1 MNQVKEK
8 LSAFWGKTKELTK
21 KVSKK
26 VYIITAVVLLVLA
39 AAIVVFLN
47 NRPYATLIT
56 DVSPTEASTVMNLL
70 NEWGETDYRLENQ
83 DTILVPESRVE
94 NLKVRLLM
102 ENVTTSGHYY
112 STYSDRVSS
121 ISTEAERNAA
131 WLIDTAEHLRATI
144 MNIENVRDAE
154 VILNP
159 GEDQSYILAQN
170 RKINAS
176 ATVQVTMKPG
186 TRLTTSAASAI
197 QSLVKNAVAGLE
209 IDNISI
215 TDTIGNSYSGGDLAS
230 DLSDTSALKLQL
242 EEETSNR
249 IRTQVMHVL
258 SQLYG
263 GEENVLVAV
272 NCVVDINNVTEE
284 QTLYWLPEYA
294 ENGETNGR
302 GIIGSELWGWNYI
315 RDDDAPPNGIVG
327 TTTNSVLPDQ
337 NFSQYVENIPP
348 LDGEEAEASAS
359 GQIDYNTNTSQKHI
373 MRTAGVLSDCT
384 IAVTI
389 NSTVAG
395 NVDVERVRQHTA
407 RAAGIVGTIDE
418 ETGQEYLADRISVLC
433 EPFYTPIIPA
443 PDPVLIFGFL
453 PPWALVAAGA
463 GLLLFLIILITVLL
477 LLRRRRKNR
486 QAQEEAEIADNDIAA
501 LLAAAGISQE
511 NPAGANVMNM
521 QSERSMELKK
531 DIRQFA
537 SDNPEIA
544 AQMIRNWLR
553 GGDDN
558 G

>member
-8 LSAFWGKTKELTK
+8 LTAFWGKTKELTR

-26 VYIITAVVLLVLA
+26 VYIIAAVVLVVMA

-47 NRPYATLIT
+47 SRPYATLIT
-56 DVSPTEASTVMNLL
+56 DVNPTEASTIMNLL
-70 NEWGETDYRLENQ
+70 NEWGETDYRLEGQ

-94 NLKVRLLM
+94 TLKVRLLM
-102 ENVTTSGHYY
+102 ENVSVNGHYY
-112 STYSDRVSS
+112 STYFDNISS

-131 WLIDTAEHLRATI
+131 MLIDMAEHLRATI

-159 GEDQSYILAQN
+159 GEDQSYVLAQN

-186 TRLTTSAASAI
+186 TKLSTSQASAI
-197 QSLVKNAVAGLE
+197 QSLVKNAIAGLE
-209 IDNISI
+209 VDNISI
-215 TDTIGNSYSGGDLAS
+215 TDTIGNSYSGGDLTAENS
-230 DLSDTSALKLQL
+230 DASALKLQL
-242 EEETSNR
+242 EEEASNR
-249 IRTQVMHVL
+249 IRTQVMQAL
-258 SQLYG
+258 SKLYG
-263 GEENVLVAV
+263 EDNLLVAV
-272 NCVVDINNVTEE
+272 NCVVEISNVTED
-284 QTLYWLPEYA
+284 QTLYTLPEYA
-294 ENGETNGR
+294 QDGGTYGR
-302 GIIGSELWGWNYI
+302 GIIGSELWGWNYV
-315 RDDDAPPNGIVG
+315 RDGDEPAGGIVG
-327 TTTNSVLPDQ
+327 TTTNSVLPDE

-348 LDGEEAEASAS
+348 LNGDESEASGS
-359 GQIDYNTNTSQKHI
+359 GQIDYRTDTSQRHI
-373 MRTAGVLSDCT
+373 TRTAGVLEDCS

-389 NSTVAG
+389 NANVAG
-395 NVDVERVRQHTA
+395 NVDVQRIREHTA

-418 ETGQEYLADRISVLC
+418 ETGEEYLADRISVIS

-453 PPWALVAAGA
+453 PPWALIAAGL
-463 GLLLFLIILITVLL
+463 GILLFLIILITVLS
-477 LLRRRRKNR
+477 LLRRRRKKR
-486 QAQEEAEIADNDIAA
+486 QAQEEAEADENDITT

-511 NPAGANVMNM
+511 APAGANVMNM

-544 AQMIRNWLR
+544 AQMIRSWLR